1 MNKFVFIQQIKT
13 IIAYLSKRELI
24 LVLAFIRGLRS

>member
-13 IIAYLSKRELI
+13 RVAYLSKHELI

>member
-1 MNKFVFIQQIKT
+1 MNKFVVIQQIKT
-13 IIAYLSKRELI
+13 RIAYLSKRELI